1 VNYPLIGF
9 IAVAVAIV
17 ALTLVIIKWGR
28 LPDENTVGQV
38 YRGEDLHWR
47 IGPDSPTTV
56 RVIPTIDV
64 PLPYVPDVGELP
76 GDEDVARF
84 WGTHPSGKA

>member
-1 VNYPLIGF
+1 MNYPLIGF

-17 ALTLVIIKWGR
+17 ALAFVIIKWGGVSN
-28 LPDENTVGQV
+28 ENILGQV
-38 YRGEDLHWR
+38 YQGEDLHLR
-47 IGPDSPTTV
+47 IAPEPTTMRIV
-56 RVIPTIDV
+56 PVIDL
-64 PLPYVPDVGELP
+64 PLQHVPDVGELP